1 MTFPQ
6 LYSNPIGSPW
16 DHPIT
21 FPITEVFSEFPGHVA
36 QTNAAN
42 NEVGLLSLDR
52 PYTLPIWSTPN
63 TGQWEFTPYD
73 IFYDQHPPYHCIVA
87 CEPPPPHVAT
97 PEPSMAWFL
106 VGALILILVGPR
118 CLRLARKSI
127 AKHKSRRMERRLNRQ
142 IAQWIRGGAR

>member
-1 MTFPQ
+1 MSNFPQ

-21 FPITEVFSEFPGHVA
+21 FPITEVFAEFPGHVA

-63 TGQWEFTPYD
+63 TGQWEPTPYL
-73 IFYDQHPPYHCIVA
+73 ITYSVQPPRCTD
-87 CEPPPPHVAT
+87 CGPHVTT
-97 PEPSMAWFL
+97 PEPSLAWFL
-106 VGALILILVGPR
+106 VAALILIMVGPR